1 MGSSDWTTGKH
12 IGAMSQRIHTHLHI
26 QCSGKF
32 FDGCKQIFAILNFA
46 RTELP
51 PRKDSSGGSR
61 ILKRGVPVCVAR
73 VLGVSGGKPPG
84 KFWIFD
90 LLRSFLVYC

>member
-1 MGSSDWTTGKH
+1 MLQCMGSSDWTTGKH
-12 IGAMSQRIHTHLHI
+12 IGAMSQRMHTHLHI

-51 PRKDSSGGSR
+51 PRKDTSGGSR
-61 ILKRGVPVCVAR
+61 ILKRGSSVRSAR
-73 VLGVSGGKPPG
+73 ATGVWGQAPRKILD
-84 KFWIFD
+84 F
-90 LLRSFLVYC
+90 